1 MFIPIHTLD
10 QGFPWALL
18 IILFF
23 SLAAAS
29 QRRGGGREQ
38 WKARMEEMR
47 ARHERREAEEQ
58 AFREQVT
65 SALKKQNELAE
76 KQLALLEKLT
86 GGTPVTTETEE

>member
-1 MFIPIHTLD
+1 MLTPFHLLD

-29 QRRGGGREQ
+29 QRRGGGREH

-58 AFREQVT
+58 AFREQVI

-76 KQLALLEKLT
+76 MQLVLLEKLA
-86 GGTPVTTETEE
+86 GTTPTAPDAEA